1 MTRRPLHGDRPRV
14 GQLPIDEDVR
24 RELDAHIRLAAEELE
39 EAGWEPREAIR
50 EAERRF
56 GDMSE
61 LTREC
66 REITRAGDRAEI
78 RAGRVDAL
86 RQDLK
91 YGVRML
97 RTSPGFTV
105 LATLT
110 LALGI
115 GANTALFSLVYGV
128 LLKPL
133 PYEDSERIVWV
144 REHQPDRGR
153 TMPVAMANFLDWNE
167 ARSFESMAAY
177 GAWSQTV
184 RGGERPYRS
193 VTAQVTQQ
201 FASVLRV
208 APHAGRFFG
217 PGDYGAGAEPVA
229 LIGEDLWEREY
240 GRAPLDQI
248 RLDVSGAARRVVG
261 VLPSGFDFPF
271 ASGVWIP
278 VTDENTSRSAH
289 NYSVIGRLADGV
301 TIAQAD
307 AELDAIQRRV
317 TAEALGED
325 DEFIAEAVT
334 VLPLRE
340 QVSSGSSRS
349 LGLLFGAAGL
359 VLLIGC
365 ANLASTLLARG
376 ATRSRELSVR
386 QAMGAGRWRLVRQ
399 LLTESGL
406 LAGAGALVG
415 LAFAQLLLMALKQA
429 EGVAI
434 PRLDEVTID
443 AGALIFTLVACV
455 ATGVL
460 FGLFPAVRLSRA
472 EPGQALR
479 SEDRSQGGGGRGK
492 VWGPL
497 VGAEVALAFILL
509 AGSLLLVRSFQRVLD
524 TDRGFAVDGVLT
536 ADIDLDPVRYA
547 DSESQIQFY
556 QRLLSDLE
564 GRRKVDAAGIVTSVP
579 LSGGLP
585 DGRLELDGDLS
596 KHATAGYAVA
606 SGGYFRAMGIPL
618 LQGRTFDQRDGQES
632 GHVAIVSQSFA
643 DRYWPG
649 ESAIG
654 RQLTGGGMD
663 EFWEE
668 RPFATVIG
676 VVADA
681 RYVSL
686 AREPGPLAYF
696 PFSQRPRRLQTA
708 ATIVVRS
715 GTGNAAGLA
724 EPLREA
730 LRANDPSIPPR
741 FQTMEERLRGSLS
754 QRRFTMALIG
764 AFAVVALVLAGIGI
778 YGVVSFGVAR
788 RTREMGI
795 RLALGGERSQLRRM
809 VQLQSMRSVFAGALA
824 GLVGAL
830 VAGRL
835 LETVLF
841 GVEPSDP
848 ATLAMTAFVLLT
860 VAWCAALIPAVRS
873 TRVDPMVAMRSD

>member
-1 MTRRPLHGDRPRV
+1 
-14 GQLPIDEDVR
+14 
-24 RELDAHIRLAAEELE
+24 
-39 EAGWEPREAIR
+39 
-50 EAERRF
+50 
-56 GDMSE
+56 MSE

-78 RAGRVDAL
+78 RAGRIDAL

-91 YGVRML
+91 YGL
-97 RTSPGFTV
+97 RTLKSSPGFAA
-105 LATLT
+105 LAILT

-153 TMPVAMANFLDWNE
+153 TMPVAMASFLDWTE
-167 ARSFESMAAY
+167 ARSFESMVAY
-177 GAWSQTV
+177 GGWTQTI
-184 RGGERPYRS
+184 RGGELPYRS
-193 VTAQVTQQ
+193 VTGQVTQG
-201 FASVLRV
+201 FASVLRI
-208 APHAGRFFG
+208 APAMGRLFDAS
-217 PGDYGAGAEPVA
+217 DYDPGAEPVA
-229 LIGEDLWEREY
+229 LIGEDLWTREY

-248 RLDVSGAARRVVG
+248 RLEASGAARRVVG

-271 ASGVWIP
+271 EAEIWVP
-278 VTDENTSRSAH
+278 VTDDNTSRSAH
-289 NYSVIGRLADGV
+289 NYSVIARLAEG
-301 TIAQAD
+301 TSIEQAD
-307 AELDAIQRRV
+307 AELDAIQNRV
-317 TAEALGED
+317 TAEVRGED

-340 QVSSGSSRS
+340 QVSSGSGRS

-386 QAMGAGRWRLVRQ
+386 QAMGAGRPRLVRQ

-415 LAFAQLLLMALKQA
+415 LVVAQGLLFALKRT

-443 AGALIFTLVACV
+443 AGALAFTLVACI
-455 ATGVL
+455 ATGIL
-460 FGLFPAVRLSRA
+460 FGLLPAVRLSRT
-472 EPGQALR
+472 EPGQVLR
-479 SEDRSQGGGGRGK
+479 SEDRGQGAGGRGR

-509 AGSLLLVRSFQRVLD
+509 AGSLLLVRSFQQVLN
-524 TDRGFAVDGVLT
+524 TDRGFDVDGVMT

-547 DSESQIQFY
+547 ESELQIQFY
-556 QRLLSDLE
+556 QQLLSDLE
-564 GRRKVDAAGIVTSVP
+564 ERPGVAAAGIVTSVP
-579 LSGGLP
+579 LSGRLP
-585 DGRLELDGDLS
+585 NGRLELDGDLS
-596 KHATAGYAVA
+596 RHATAGYAVA

-618 LQGRTFDQRDGQES
+618 LQGRTFDERDGAES
-632 GHVAIVSQSFA
+632 GHVAIVSKAFA

-654 RQLTGGGMD
+654 KQVTGGGMD

-668 RPFATVIG
+668 RPFATVVG
-676 VVADA
+676 VVGDA
-681 RYVSL
+681 RYIGL

-696 PFSQRPRRLQTA
+696 PFSQRPRRLRGA
-708 ATIVVRS
+708 ATIVANS
-715 GTGNAAGLA
+715 GTDVASGLTT
-724 EPLREA
+724 PLRSA
-730 LRANDPSIPPR
+730 LQATDPSVPPR
-741 FQTMEERLRGSLS
+741 FQTMENRLRGSVS

-795 RLALGGERSQLRRM
+795 RLALGGGRSQIRRM
-809 VQLQSMRSVFAGALA
+809 VQFQSMRSVFAGAVA
-824 GLVGAL
+824 GLLGAL
-830 VAGRL
+830 VSGRL
-835 LETVLF
+835 LETALF

-848 ATLAMTAFVLLT
+848 GTLAMTAFVLLT
-860 VAWCAALIPAVRS
+860 VAWGAALIPAVRS